1 MNLDAG
7 RTLISVPYSYEA
19 NDKPVF
25 EKITGPANN
34 SVK

>member
-7 RTLISVPYSYEA
+7 RTLISVPYSYEV

-25 EKITGPANN
+25 EKNHWTGE
-34 SVK
+34 